1 MSVSPSQKNTSALEH
16 IVSNL
21 LGVVGSLSKTDMQGQ
36 AVTAGFRVKKDTG
49 YTDKDVA
56 FVKGVCHLF
65 EPRYVPELWKE
76 WKKKNDFVTGR
87 NLLMKRTIM
96 FATRT
101 GIEIY
106 PSIYIVKK
114 VMEELMKEKINA
126 GYLVPRL
133 KYLERGNS
141 IFI

>member
-1 MSVSPSQKNTSALEH
+1 M
-16 IVSNL
+16 SNL

-76 WKKKNDFVTGR
+76 
-87 NLLMKRTIM
+87 
-96 FATRT
+96 
-101 GIEIY
+101 
-106 PSIYIVKK
+106 
-114 VMEELMKEKINA
+114 
-126 GYLVPRL
+126 
-133 KYLERGNS
+133 
-141 IFI
+141 

>member
-1 MSVSPSQKNTSALEH
+1 M
-16 IVSNL
+16 SNL

-76 WKKKNDFVTGR
+76 WKKK
-87 NLLMKRTIM
+87 KR
-96 FATRT
+96 FRDWQKS
-101 GIEIY
+101 
-106 PSIYIVKK
+106 PD
-114 VMEELMKEKINA
+114 EEDDNVCHKDRYRDISVHLHCEKSDGGVN
-126 GYLVPRL
+126 
-133 KYLERGNS
+133 ERKN
-141 IFI
+141 